1 MKKTKMLILLAAFS
15 AAVSA
20 RGQTNPVPAT
30 APAIIVVTNVAVS
43 GGTVISNAAAPPLVE
58 NASAPAASGGTNAD
72 SSTSVSGQPGD
83 AAAPTFAPA
92 NGTNS
97 LHLNFRGASLTQV
110 LNYLSEAA
118 GFIVVLETQPKGT
131 VDVFSS
137 APVTRE
143 EAVNLL
149 DQALKKNGFAA
160 IRNGRTLTIVARD
173 EAKTQSIPVFVGADP
188 STIPITDQIVTQII
202 PVRYVEVAQLV
213 KDLQPLVSTQT
224 TMTANDS
231 GNEIVITDTQ
241 ANIHKVAEIIKAIDA
256 GAEDITVMRVFKL
269 NYADPTEM
277 ADLLENLFPDDSRSG
292 GSSAPVQFGGG
303 GGFRSFFRGGGFGGG
318 GFGGGAPGG
327 APGGNSAN
335 NQNQRIK
342 KRARVVAVADP
353 RTSSLVV
360 SAAKD
365 LMDQIDGVISE
376 LDSNPAKK
384 KVVRVFKINNADP
397 QELLPVLQDI
407 FQKNGTQTSRNN
419 SSQSALQQ
427 RSQSQQTSS
436 SSSSSS
442 SGSRGGGGG
451 GSRSSFGP

>member
-20 RGQTNPVPAT
+20 RAQTNSAPAT
-30 APAIIVVTNVAVS
+30 APATIVVTNVAVPS
-43 GGTVISNAAAPPLVE
+43 GAVVTNAVAIVVVE
-58 NASAPAASGGTNAD
+58 NTNAPTASSGTNSD
-72 SSTSVSGQPGD
+72 SANSVAGQSGD
-83 AAAPTFAPA
+83 AATPTFAPA

-256 GAEDITVMRVFKL
+256 GAEDVTVMRVFKL
-269 NYADPTEM
+269 NYADPSEM
-277 ADLLENLFPDDSRSG
+277 ADLLQNLFPDDSRSG
-292 GSSAPVQFGGG
+292 ASSAPVQFGGG

-327 APGGNSAN
+327 AAGGTSAN
-335 NQNQRIK
+335 SQNQRIK

-365 LMDQIDGVISE
+365 LMDQIDGVITE

-384 KVVRVFKINNADP
+384 KVVRVIKLNNADP
-397 QELLPVLQDI
+397 QEVLPVLQDI
-407 FQKNGTQTSRNN
+407 FEKNGAQTSRGG

-427 RSQSQQTSS
+427 RIQSQQTSS

-442 SGSRGGGGG
+442 SSSRGGGGSSG
-451 GSRSSFGP
+451 SSFGR